1 MPELPMAHIP
11 WSYSLPG
18 LRVWE
23 VEGVPSPPWWQEILA
38 APLSLLFC
46 QAGGVEIA
54 LEHGQVIDAK
64 QQDIL
69 LLSQAAPVQGLQG
82 TGPVRQQQ
90 IQMTL
95 KREELLEPLL
105 DLWSVPGSRLQA
117 REVLEALHA
126 HGGWLLFPGGLWSS
140 AFFSQLEDLPPEAR
154 GEYCVMK
161 SVELLYLLCGEGLR
175 PVEQP
180 CSRRYWDQDQID
192 AIRQAHDYMLSHIS
206 QPMTI
211 ESLAHR
217 FHISGTFLKEGF
229 RQMYGL
235 STRKFLQARRMDLAA
250 DLLRHTNQTVLQ
262 VATAVGYESASQFS
276 QIFKRHYKLPPAQ
289 YRRQLSKRNV

>member
-1 MPELPMAHIP
+1 MPEHFTQHIS

-23 VEGVPSPPWWQEILA
+23 VEGTPSPAWWKETLA
-38 APLSLLFC
+38 VPFSLLFC
-46 QAGGVEIA
+46 QTGGVEIT
-54 LEHGQVIDAK
+54 LDHGQVIDAK
-64 QQDIL
+64 QQDIV
-69 LLSQAAPVQGLQG
+69 LLSQSAPIQGIQG
-82 TGPVRQQQ
+82 SGPVHQQQ
-90 IQMTL
+90 VQIAL
-95 KREELLEPLL
+95 ARKELLEPLL
-105 DLWSVPGSRLQA
+105 ALWSVPGSRLQA
-117 REVLEALHA
+117 REVLEALQS

-140 AFFSQLEDLPPEAR
+140 AFFAQLVDLPPEAR

-175 PVEQP
+175 PMENYI
-180 CSRRYWDQDQID
+180 RRYWDQDQID

-211 ESLAHR
+211 ENLARR

-250 DLLRHTNQTVLQ
+250 NLLCHTNQTVLQ
-262 VATAVGYESASQFS
+262 VAAAVGYESASQFS
-276 QIFKRHYKLPPAQ
+276 QIFKRYYKLSPAQ

>member
-23 VEGVPSPPWWQEILA
+23 VEGVPSPPWWQEVLA

-46 QAGGVEIA
+46 QAGGVEIT

-95 KREELLEPLL
+95 EQEELLEPLL
-105 DLWSVPGSRLQA
+105 DLWSVPGSGSRPGRFWRLSTP
-117 REVLEALHA
+117 LE
-126 HGGWLLFPGGLWSS
+126 GGSSSPGGFG
-140 AFFSQLEDLPPEAR
+140 AAPFSPSWRTSPR
-154 GEYCVMK
+154 
-161 SVELLYLLCGEGLR
+161 R
-175 PVEQP
+175 P
-180 CSRRYWDQDQID
+180 
-192 AIRQAHDYMLSHIS
+192 
-206 QPMTI
+206 
-211 ESLAHR
+211 
-217 FHISGTFLKEGF
+217 GG
-229 RQMYGL
+229 
-235 STRKFLQARRMDLAA
+235 
-250 DLLRHTNQTVLQ
+250 N
-262 VATAVGYESASQFS
+262 TA
-276 QIFKRHYKLPPAQ
+276 
-289 YRRQLSKRNV
+289 